1 MYYHNFLVIL
11 ATFNEY
17 HWSFFTSGSQ
27 ISYKTNTVGRS
38 VFIIAFL
45 ITIEI
50 LKNSVTPKLFNIRKC
65 DNLLYSNFGVTE
77 FF

>member
-17 HWSFFTSGSQ
+17 HWSFFTSGAQ

-38 VFIIAFL
+38 VEGQL
-45 ITIEI
+45 Q
-50 LKNSVTPKLFNIRKC
+50 LKNVKQQFLGV
-65 DNLLYSNFGVTE
+65 LLSSLHAR
-77 FF
+77 

>member
-17 HWSFFTSGSQ
+17 HWSFFTSGAQ

-38 VFIIAFL
+38 VVPIGGNLEVTLDMVIQL
-45 ITIEI
+45 IT
-50 LKNSVTPKLFNIRKC
+50 LRGT
-65 DNLLYSNFGVTE
+65 G
-77 FF
+77 

>member
-17 HWSFFTSGSQ
+17 HWSFFTSGAQ

-38 VFIIAFL
+38 V
-45 ITIEI
+45 
-50 LKNSVTPKLFNIRKC
+50 V
-65 DNLLYSNFGVTE
+65 DNLRVLICMYSRTPLSRTLKKIE
-77 FF
+77 KL

>member
-17 HWSFFTSGSQ
+17 HWSFFTSGAQ

-38 VFIIAFL
+38 VEETYNAKISS
-45 ITIEI
+45 IT
-50 LKNSVTPKLFNIRKC
+50 
-65 DNLLYSNFGVTE
+65 DYHSNNH
-77 FF
+77 

>member
-17 HWSFFTSGSQ
+17 HWSFFTSGAQ

-38 VFIIAFL
+38 VKIKLMLNTDASIIQGKRQFTVL
-45 ITIEI
+45 HQCHI
-50 LKNSVTPKLFNIRKC
+50 KC
-65 DNLLYSNFGVTE
+65 HQLYANLPFP
-77 FF
+77 